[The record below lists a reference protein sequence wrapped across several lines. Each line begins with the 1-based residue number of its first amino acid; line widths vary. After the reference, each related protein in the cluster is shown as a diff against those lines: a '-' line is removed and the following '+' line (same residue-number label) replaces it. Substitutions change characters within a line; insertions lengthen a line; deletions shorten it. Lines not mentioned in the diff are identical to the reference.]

1 MKHPRTNI
9 KSGKLHIA
17 IFVAT
22 SGHSGVDRLIR
33 HLVPA
38 IARRGYIVDVLK
50 VRNHG
55 PHLNEV
61 PNGVTTIDM
70 GTSHVYSSLPA
81 VIRYLK
87 DVHPAAM
94 LADKDRVNRTALL
107 ARKLARARTRLI
119 LSSGTTISIDLA
131 NRGPFERWLQRFSMK
146 HFYPFADNIVVTSGG
161 VADDMAAYTGLP
173 RHLINV
179 VPCPVI
185 PEELLHGQ
193 PARPEHPWF
202 SPGEPPVIL
211 GAGELCERKDFGTL
225 LKAFARVRQ
234 NRKCRL
240 VILGKGAQK
249 EKLLALARSLDV
261 DKDIDL
267 PGFKQD
273 VYSYMAHASLFVFTS
288 RWEGLGFVL
297 IEALAV
303 GTPVVSTDCP
313 SGPRE
318 ILADGRYGPLVPVGD
333 DQALA
338 AAMMKTL
345 DAPLSSKILREAA
358 LPYEIERST
367 SAYLSAMGF
376 EKR

>member
-1 MKHPRTNI
+1 MTRHILVNT
-9 KSGKLHIA
+9 KSNRPHIA

-22 SGHSGVDRLIR
+22 SGHSGVDRMIR

-50 VRNHG
+50 VRKHG

-61 PNGVTTIDM
+61 ADGVNTIDM
-70 GTSHVYSSLPA
+70 GASHVYSSLPA
-81 VIRYLK
+81 LIRYLK
-87 DVHPAAM
+87 DIHPAAM

-107 ARKLARARTRLI
+107 AKTLARARTRLV

-146 HFYPFADNIVVTSGG
+146 HFYPFADNIIVTSGG
-161 VADDMAAYTGLP
+161 VADDMAAYTGLA
-173 RHLINV
+173 RGLINV

-185 PEELLHGQ
+185 PEELLQKQ
-193 PARPEHPWF
+193 PPRPEHPWF
-202 SPGEPPVIL
+202 SPADPPVIL

-225 LKAFARVRQ
+225 IKAFARVRE
-234 NRKCRL
+234 NRECRL
-240 VILGKGAQK
+240 VILGKGRQEEA
-249 EKLLALARSLDV
+249 LLTLAHRMGVGNDV
-261 DKDIDL
+261 DL
-267 PGFKQD
+267 PGFKDD
-273 VYSYMAHASLFVFTS
+273 VYSYMAYASLFAFTS

-318 ILADGRYGPLVPVGD
+318 ILAAGQYGPLVPVGNAE
-333 DQALA
+333 ALA
-338 AAMMKTL
+338 NAIEKTL
-345 DAPLSSKILREAA
+345 DHPLPPKLLREAA

-367 SAYLSAMGF
+367 SSYLRAMGL
-376 EKR
+376 E